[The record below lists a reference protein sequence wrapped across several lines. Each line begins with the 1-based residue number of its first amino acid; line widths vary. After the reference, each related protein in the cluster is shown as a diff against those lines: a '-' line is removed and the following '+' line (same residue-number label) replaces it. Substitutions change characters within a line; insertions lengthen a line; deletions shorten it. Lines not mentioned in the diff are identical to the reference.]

1 MDKSEGSTANHKGL
15 AAAAIFAAMLAV
27 VAIDHAVPQISLRPL
42 AFVFV
47 IAMAAAA
54 GLRWSIACALVAAP
68 LFTLIEVGNRVV
80 PGVAGIVID
89 AAIMLLALGVAIG
102 FVQLARQR
110 STLAEV
116 ATRHLETARTDY
128 ETLRQRELAAQAL
141 RQTERRYRELGESL
155 PFGIWQVDPSG
166 SELLY
171 VSESYCAMLG
181 MSKEQIAAGG
191 WEQRVPPEDRER
203 FRAAWAARDP
213 RRVFEGEYRIRGA
226 NGKLYWI
233 MSRGVALRDENDEL
247 SGWVGFALDVTSR
260 RRSAD
265 QVAFLAE
272 LSRVL
277 SLSLDPVTTLER
289 TAQLMVPRVADWY
302 AVDLVND
309 AGAVERVLM
318 VHSDQRLTLE
328 ARALLKH
335 APSDLSLPEGAPHV
349 IATGRPKTYDRLPLD
364 VIAQVGGDERLRG
377 MLEGFSLRSA
387 IIVPLEARDRTIGA
401 LTFVSC
407 DPDRHF
413 DSDDLLFAYLI
424 SRRVAIAY
432 DNAQLYAREHQVA
445 DTLQRASLPET
456 LPEVPSMNIRA
467 HYIPGAHEAEIGGD
481 WYDAFQLPDGK
492 LALSIGD
499 VAGKG
504 LQAAATMNTVRLALR
519 AAAFEGLP
527 PSAVLARANQLLLND
542 KPTMVT
548 AVFGVLDAVTQRF
561 SCSIAGHPMP
571 VLITATGEIVSP
583 VPVSQPLGVFREG
596 TFPEQALEIGLGSLL
611 ILYTDGLI
619 EINHDIAAGEARL
632 REVGRLALQRN
643 ELNAARFIAEAIV
656 GDSPGDDVAVLTVAT
671 AVEPL
676 RTLDLVLPA
685 APGSG
690 RLFRQALQRLY
701 MAVGLDESNR
711 SSMQVASGEA
721 IMNAIEHAYGVRGGS
736 VRVRGAV
743 QDGRLVVEVSDRGRW
758 RAPRDD
764 NRGRGLEMMSGLVG
778 DVTIDRSE
786 EGTKVRLAM
795 PLTNVSVDA

>member
-1 MDKSEGSTANHKGL
+1 MDKNEGLTGTRKGL
-15 AAAAIFAAMLAV
+15 AAAVIFAAMLAV
-27 VAIDHAVPQISLRPL
+27 AAIDYAVPQVSLRPL

-47 IAMAAAA
+47 VAMAAVA
-54 GLRWSIACALVAAP
+54 GLRWSVACALVAAP
-68 LFTLIEVGNRVV
+68 LYTLIDVGTRT
-80 PGVAGIVID
+80 PGLVGDVID
-89 AAIMLLALGVAIG
+89 VAIMLLALGVAIG

-116 ATRHLETARTDY
+116 AKRHLETVRTEY
-128 ETLRQRELAAQAL
+128 EILRDRELAVQTLRQA
-141 RQTERRYRELGESL
+141 ERRYRELGESL

-166 SELLY
+166 SELVY

-181 MSKEQIAAGG
+181 MSREQIAAGG
-191 WEQRVPPEDRER
+191 WAERVLAEDRER
-203 FRAAWAARDP
+203 FRTAWAARDP
-213 RRVFEGEYRIRGA
+213 LRVFEGEYRIRGA
-226 NGKLYWI
+226 DGNVYWI
-233 MSRGVALRDENDEL
+233 LSRGVAMRDENDEL

-260 RRSAD
+260 RKSAD

-289 TAQLMVPRVADWY
+289 TAQLMVPRVSDWY

-309 AGAVERVLM
+309 LGAVERVLM
-318 VHSDQRLTLE
+318 VHSDPRLTLR

-335 APSDLSLPEGAPHV
+335 APSDPSYPEGAPQV
-349 IATGRPKTYDRLPLD
+349 IATGRPTTYDRLPPD
-364 VIAQVGGDERLRG
+364 VIARVGDDEQLRG
-377 MLEGFSLRSA
+377 LLDDLSLRSA
-387 IIVPLEARDRTIGA
+387 IIVPLEARGRTIGA

-407 DPDRHF
+407 DPERHY

-432 DNAQLYAREHQVA
+432 DNARLYAREHQVA

-456 LPEVPSMNIRA
+456 LPDVPNMSICA

-527 PSAVLARANQLLLND
+527 PSAVLARTNQLLLND

-548 AVFGVLDAVTQRF
+548 AVFGVLDAVAQRF
-561 SCSIAGHPMP
+561 TCSIAGHPMP
-571 VLITATGEIVSP
+571 VLITATGDIVSP
-583 VPVSQPLGVFREG
+583 VPVSQPLGVFRESN
-596 TFPEQALEIGLGSLL
+596 FAEQNLEIGLGSLL

-619 EINHDIAAGEARL
+619 EVDHDIAAGETRL

-643 ELNAARFIAEAIV
+643 EHNAARFIAESIV
-656 GDSPGDDVAVLTVAT
+656 GSSPSDDVAVLTVTTSA
-671 AVEPL
+671 EPL

-685 APGSG
+685 SPGSG

-701 MAVGLDESNR
+701 MAVGLDESSR
-711 SSMQVASGEA
+711 SSMQVAAGEA

-743 QDGRLVVEVSDRGRW
+743 EDGQLIVEVSDRGRW

-778 DVTIDRSE
+778 DVKIDRSK
-786 EGTKVRLAM
+786 EGTTVRLAT
-795 PLTNVSVDA
+795 PLTRVSVDA